1 MNTRTANALRVLA
14 GLAAALV
21 WMAGASL
28 VASLSLMG
36 TLMANDA
43 GTVDATAQTKMVLL
57 VLLGQA
63 LGGLAGIPLGLSIF
77 WRMRRKLLLRIF
89 AGLLA
94 AGVLLVIVGIYAF
107 ASKLP
112 A

>member
-14 GLAAALV
+14 GLALALV

-43 GTVDATAQTKMVLL
+43 GQADAAVQTKMVLL
-57 VLLGQA
+57 VLLGQI
-63 LGGLAGIPLGLSIF
+63 LGGVAGIPLGLSIF
-77 WRMRRKLLLRIF
+77 WRTHRKWLLRIF

-94 AGVLLVIVGIYAF
+94 AGVVLVIVGVYAF
-107 ASKLP
+107 VSKLP
-112 A
+112 G